1 MKKVLVSLL
10 CLVSLVAKAQISDEI
25 YYTETPPFKSLF
37 IENYSEE
44 QARAYLDSAM
54 IDIWEGIWEFIR
66 HETVVCIERFS
77 NDHFSAQF
85 THRIILLHSEKY
97 TGIPTGTVIG
107 YLTKEWIEDGTFCW
121 LYDIRMGSAML
132 YPKRKTAV
140 LSNDDNFIHF
150 LRTRKRNGYIF
161 RSLVSKGFRRVYPKV
176 EHQKY
181 RVEDIYL

>member
-25 YYTETPPFKSLF
+25 YYSETPPFKSLF

-77 NDHFSAQF
+77 DDHFSAQF

-107 YLTKEWIEDGTFCW
+107 YLTKSGSRTAHFVGYTTSEWAVPCFIPNGKQPYYRMTIISSTF
-121 LYDIRMGSAML
+121 SAPEKETDT
-132 YPKRKTAV
+132 YSEV
-140 LSNDDNFIHF
+140 LFPRASD
-150 LRTRKRNGYIF
+150 GYI
-161 RSLVSKGFRRVYPKV
+161 PKWSI
-176 EHQKY
+176 
-181 RVEDIYL
+181 RNTG

>member
-25 YYTETPPFKSLF
+25 YYSETPPFKSLF

-77 NDHFSAQF
+77 DDHFSAQF

-132 YPKRKTAV
+132 YPKRKQPYYRMTIISSTFSAPEKETDTYSEV
-140 LSNDDNFIHF
+140 LFPRASD
-150 LRTRKRNGYIF
+150 GYI
-161 RSLVSKGFRRVYPKV
+161 PKWSI
-176 EHQKY
+176 
-181 RVEDIYL
+181 RNTG